1 MARTG
6 SEALMHDRIDDAFKL
21 LKGQVTAKQ
30 KGKALLRYMGK
41 EIAGRPVPRRVLPYA
56 AGKIPSGARVVGAA
70 IREYVSGMEE
80 YNNFFSVLDEAHS
93 TAPEASWHVYNAA
106 TEAFKLIRDDPK
118 LRPNEKYKLA
128 KFITEHFLTPG
139 VEDKGQNARAA
150 VDGLAAI
157 ALSDIE
163 NTAGKNVMYLPIAP
177 LAKALLHEDKQ
188 VSEHTYNHIAK
199 SYDNGVLSDPVAAP
213 LLSVALLGSSR
224 MKKDAEAKIEAAA
237 RNPVGS
243 GHEGVERGTK
253 GFLEG
258 TPIAAVFEQMGLA
271 DKLPEIQKALAIPVL
286 QHSFEHIEASKLT
299 FRPTAMVPT
308 PQKRFFERAGNELHR
323 EHDVEGQQI
332 KFITTHNAEIE
343 YPVAGQPTPEKG
355 VGLRITKINPDPALP
370 NVIEEMVFN
379 PEASKYA
386 ADHRDPVTNEFVG
399 YGEVLQGADDIH
411 FIDPEH
417 VKYFKTEITHP
428 AHGKIGE
435 IRYRH
440 EEVAMPG
447 GGTQTVIKGEIKLIK
462 GHELLLYKAL
472 RAALP

>member
-6 SEALMHDRIDDAFKL
+6 SEALMHDRIDEAFKL
-21 LKGQVTAKQ
+21 LKGQTAARQ
-30 KGKALLRYMGK
+30 KGKALLRTMGK
-41 EIAGRPVPRRVLPYA
+41 AVAERPMPKYVAR
-56 AGKIPSGARVVGAA
+56 KIPTGARVVGAA
-70 IREYVSGMEE
+70 MREYVSGAEE
-80 YNNFFSVLDEAHS
+80 YNSFFSVLDEAHS
-93 TAPEASWHVYNAA
+93 AAPEASWHVYNAA
-106 TEAFKLIRDDPK
+106 TEAFRLIRDDPK

-150 VDGLAAI
+150 VDGLVTV

-163 NTAGKNVMYLPIAP
+163 NTAGRNVMFLPVAP
-177 LAKALLHEDKQ
+177 LAKALLHEDRQ

-199 SYDNGVLSDPVAAP
+199 YYDGGVLADPVAAP

-224 MKKDAEAKIEAAA
+224 MKKDAEAKIDAAA

-258 TPIAAVFEQMGLA
+258 APIAAVFEQMGLA
-271 DKLPEIQKALAIPVL
+271 DKLPEIQKALAVPVL

-299 FRPTAMVPT
+299 FKPTAMVLT
-308 PQKRFFERAGNELHR
+308 PQKRFFEKAGNELHM
-323 EHDVEGQQI
+323 EHTIEGQQV

-343 YPVAGQPTPEKG
+343 HPVAGQPTPEKG
-355 VGLRITKINPDPALP
+355 IGLRITKLNPVDPTLT
-370 NVIEEMVFN
+370 VTEEMVFN
-379 PEASKYA
+379 QEASTYPA
-386 ADHRDPVTNEFVG
+386 NSRDPVTNEFRG
-399 YGEVLQGADDIH
+399 YGEVLEGAQDVR

-428 AHGKIGE
+428 LHGKIGE
-435 IRYRH
+435 IIYRH
-440 EEVAMPG
+440 EEVATPG
-447 GGTQTVIKGEIKLIK
+447 GATQTVIKGKIKLIK

-472 RAALP
+472 RTALP